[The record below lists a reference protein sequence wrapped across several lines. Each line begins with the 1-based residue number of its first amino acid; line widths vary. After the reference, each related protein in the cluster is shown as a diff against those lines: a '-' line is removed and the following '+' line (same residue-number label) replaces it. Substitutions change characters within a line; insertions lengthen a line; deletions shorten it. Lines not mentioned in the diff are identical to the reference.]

1 MNGRV
6 KSNKHRKLKRLCS
19 FKLPPDLADWLAK
32 ESDRLGKTRTRIL
45 EEALT
50 VRRALKVAAGI
61 VAVACNAHAAQP
73 TSQELVAA
81 VLVAEA
87 AGDGVAGMRAVRE
100 VVQVRA
106 VERRQTEWQVVTAKK
121 QFSCLNQTTPEQL
134 VARAKTSTAWKSAL
148 DLASKPAAV
157 ATVGLANHYH
167 TKSVSPYWSRGKT
180 PVAVVG
186 GHLFFKL

>member
-1 MNGRV
+1 
-6 KSNKHRKLKRLCS
+6 
-19 FKLPPDLADWLAK
+19 
-32 ESDRLGKTRTRIL
+32 
-45 EEALT
+45 
-50 VRRALKVAAGI
+50 
-61 VAVACNAHAAQP
+61 
-73 TSQELVAA
+73 
-81 VLVAEA
+81 
-87 AGDGVAGMRAVRE
+87 VRE

-134 VARAKTSTAWKSAL
+134 VARAKTSTAWQSAL